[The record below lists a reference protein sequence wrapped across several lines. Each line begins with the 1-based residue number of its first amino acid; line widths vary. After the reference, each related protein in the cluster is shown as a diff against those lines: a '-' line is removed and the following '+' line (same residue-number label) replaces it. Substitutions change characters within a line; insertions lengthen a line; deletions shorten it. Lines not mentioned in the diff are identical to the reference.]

1 MGWKYIVPILIVLYL
16 ITWVLTYG
24 IYAIIAWGLKVSFS
38 WEIAMITWIIWCI
51 LQSIFIIRVK

>member
-1 MGWKYIVPILIVLYL
+1 MSWKYVVPILIILYL

-24 IYAIIAWGLKVSFS
+24 IYAIIAWGFKIKFS
-38 WEIAMITWIIWCI
+38 WKIAMITWIIWCI